1 MSVRGV
7 WGNIHILLVPEA
19 SKFRFSYAVWY
30 DEDLGIDQGYRVSLR
45 SWSTSDDDASGD
57 RYLSLDEATVTS
69 VKRCLDETWAGLLR
83 LSMQPMVHADRIR
96 VGVTA
101 ADLPRSEPVMPR
113 SVRGLVGKAPI
124 WASRR
129 NGQLRTHNSPNSVIR
144 RGLAFFAGLQIQ
156 SAGAV
161 TTAKRQVQAKAS
173 ADAATKN
180 VQKPMYFVDFRA
192 RTAASYG
199 HAFTW
204 CGRTDQKQVEVA
216 GLHPASDSII
226 RFILGHV
233 VPVPSET
240 KASYGD
246 LDEQYLT
253 ASYRVLMDE
262 AQAGRVFGYIKHLQ
276 ATSPLWHA
284 AKYNCV
290 AFIQNIARYMGLQ
303 VPGNHL
309 LYPEEWVNQLRALN
323 GGSEIAWMPLMAES
337 QAHA

>member
-1 MSVRGV
+1 MRSSLKSTKRATRSFAIEPIGRSSSTGGTTKIACCPVMSVRGV

-129 NGQLRTHNSPNSVIR
+129 NGQLSPHSPDNALSFGAACAI
-144 RGLAFFAGLQIQ
+144 QI
-156 SAGAV
+156 
-161 TTAKRQVQAKAS
+161 
-173 ADAATKN
+173 
-180 VQKPMYFVDFRA
+180 
-192 RTAASYG
+192 
-199 HAFTW
+199 
-204 CGRTDQKQVEVA
+204 
-216 GLHPASDSII
+216 
-226 RFILGHV
+226 
-233 VPVPSET
+233 
-240 KASYGD
+240 
-246 LDEQYLT
+246 
-253 ASYRVLMDE
+253 
-262 AQAGRVFGYIKHLQ
+262 
-276 ATSPLWHA
+276 
-284 AKYNCV
+284 
-290 AFIQNIARYMGLQ
+290 
-303 VPGNHL
+303 
-309 LYPEEWVNQLRALN
+309 
-323 GGSEIAWMPLMAES
+323 
-337 QAHA
+337 